1 MVKKTMQ
8 KSGMIGLMLTAIGII
23 LLSFTFFLGY
33 QTFTSYS
40 GISVA
45 GVEEV
50 MTLLLL
56 SAVKALFLG
65 VMAWVGGIF
74 LVRGVEFMKV
84 ERGIGVV
91 TFKVEKGVGVAKV
104 SEEAFRE
111 ER

>member
-1 MVKKTMQ
+1 MQ
-8 KSGMIGLMLTAIGII
+8 KSGAIGLILTGIGII
-23 LLSFTFFLGY
+23 LLLFTFSLGY
-33 QTFTSYS
+33 QTFMIYS
-40 GISVA
+40 DIRVA

-50 MTLLLL
+50 MRLLLL

-111 ER
+111 EK